1 MADIQ
6 DIIGK
11 ALTDRQF
18 CSTLIAD
25 PENTLKAQ
33 GVEPTK
39 EMIEALK
46 ELDETAVQKLAAAF
60 KREQAA

>member
-1 MADIQ
+1 MANIQ

-11 ALTDRQF
+11 ALTDKQF
-18 CSTLIAD
+18 CSMLIAD
-25 PENTLKAQ
+25 PEKTLKEH

-60 KREQAA
+60 EKEQAA